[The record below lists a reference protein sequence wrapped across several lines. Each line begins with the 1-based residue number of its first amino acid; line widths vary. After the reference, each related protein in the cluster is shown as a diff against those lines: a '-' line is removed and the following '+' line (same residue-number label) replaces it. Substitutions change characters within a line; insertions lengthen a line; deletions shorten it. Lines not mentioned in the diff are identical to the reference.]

1 MIGLLSQKYPRSTG
15 VIETAVVICCLLFYM
30 RHYTSAFDLEATPRQ
45 LTFAP
50 EESFTL
56 HCSHSKE
63 NTFIESEIVEVR
75 EMRLTKR
82 IDKRGWQ
89 TVSEIIFVDQEKYS
103 HSGEDLIGLVGKKK
117 ESFLKAVWYDTLID
131 ILGVYRCDIV
141 GINENNVLVLEQT
154 NLVTIF
160 AKNTTTKDMLL
171 ASEEHLNN
179 LQLEGVQ
186 DNVENQSNKVK
197 ATSLDLIQQLRKE
210 MQEYFKV
217 LQANT
222 ANATTCGCQESKTT
236 VAGKAEGSSS
246 RQESGKVERI
256 KPSLPTTTMSTAD
269 PAPEAKVDDER
280 RSEAWPDQTFGLP
293 MPESGCPA
301 TPGGAT
307 WLNGHIG
314 YHTESVDEN
323 RDNVSYPNHLTGPV
337 NRVDDQGN
345 HFMYLHFC
353 VKDSYYRTFLA
364 IFNVTGNQSK
374 EEATGPIQW
383 PAGSYCINRAGGRC
397 PRGFSSGYLD
407 IDEEDTGHIRK
418 VKAPLPDVLFF
429 CCRKDGPATNPVR
442 LPAQNPF
449 FLYRFGGKCQ
459 AVLDMQV
466 RAESVTLDTENVN
479 NSDGYEN
486 EFHPDGHVEDV
497 RLELCYYSQ

>member
-1 MIGLLSQKYPRSTG
+1 M
-15 VIETAVVICCLLFYM
+15 
-30 RHYTSAFDLEATPRQ
+30 
-45 LTFAP
+45 
-50 EESFTL
+50 
-56 HCSHSKE
+56 
-63 NTFIESEIVEVR
+63 
-75 EMRLTKR
+75 
-82 IDKRGWQ
+82 
-89 TVSEIIFVDQEKYS
+89 
-103 HSGEDLIGLVGKKK
+103 
-117 ESFLKAVWYDTLID
+117 
-131 ILGVYRCDIV
+131 
-141 GINENNVLVLEQT
+141 
-154 NLVTIF
+154 
-160 AKNTTTKDMLL
+160 
-171 ASEEHLNN
+171 
-179 LQLEGVQ
+179 
-186 DNVENQSNKVK
+186 
-197 ATSLDLIQQLRKE
+197 
-210 MQEYFKV
+210 
-217 LQANT
+217 
-222 ANATTCGCQESKTT
+222 
-236 VAGKAEGSSS
+236 EGSSS

-269 PAPEAKVDDER
+269 PATEVKVDDER

-293 MPESGCPA
+293 MPESGCPE

-353 VKDSYYRTFLA
+353 VKDSYDRTSLA
-364 IFNVTGNQSK
+364 IFNVTGDQSK

-418 VKAPLPDVLFF
+418 VKAPLPDMLFF

-442 LPAQNPF
+442 LPAQKPF

-479 NSDGYEN
+479 NSDRYEN